1 MVRSALPFTL
11 MVFIELS
18 SLEPK
23 WSDTKPVSLFTPL
36 KAFMVTASTLSLF
49 TVVMFIL
56 LLPVFT
62 LSTVTS

>member
-1 MVRSALPFTL
+1 M
-11 MVFIELS
+11 ELS
-18 SLEPK
+18 SLEPT